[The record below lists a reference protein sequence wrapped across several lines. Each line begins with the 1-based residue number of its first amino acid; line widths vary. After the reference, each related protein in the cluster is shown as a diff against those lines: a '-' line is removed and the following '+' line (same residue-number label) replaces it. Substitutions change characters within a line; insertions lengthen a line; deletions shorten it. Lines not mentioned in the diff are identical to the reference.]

1 MVEDFKHNDFSWL
14 RFMNFFFV
22 GAVRFSILFLF
33 LFSSCSKTENSDTN
47 EEIENS
53 KSVSDIE
60 VLFIGN
66 SHTYYNSGVPF
77 QVGRFRERDNLSYTP
92 FIAESSF
99 GGFSLTDHLGNSKT
113 LEKVNER
120 DWEYIVL
127 QENTFVAANDGQS
140 TLEALKSFKELLGQK
155 STKIYLFMTW
165 EYRGEPQMY
174 EQIKKTY
181 EDGAIEAGAEIV
193 RVGQVWREIMQDS
206 MPNIDLYNGD
216 GYHPGPQGTFL
227 AAAMFYSKIYKKN
240 PSDNPYKA
248 GLETEVA
255 NYLKLQAN

>member
-1 MVEDFKHNDFSWL
+1 MVEDFKHNGFPWL

-22 GAVRFSILFLF
+22 GAIRFSVLVLFLV
-33 LFSSCSKTENSDTN
+33 SGCSKSEKSDTAQ
-47 EEIENS
+47 EVENS

-77 QVGRFRERDNLSYTP
+77 HMGRFREQENLPYSP

-99 GGFSLTDHLGNSKT
+99 GGFSLTDHLSNAAT
-113 LEKVNER
+113 LEKINER
-120 DWEYIVL
+120 EWEYIVL

-140 TLEALKSFKELLGQK
+140 TLIALKSFKELLSQK

-165 EYRGEPQMY
+165 EYQGEPQMY

-181 EDGAIEAGAEIV
+181 EDGAIEASAEIV
-193 RVGQVWREIMQDS
+193 RVGKVWREIMQDS
-206 MPNIDLYNGD
+206 LPNIDLYNGD

-255 NYLKLQAN
+255 DYLKLQAN